1 MRHILGIHFGDSLWK
16 KLNKIPT
23 ELWVNYLKWFRKVLS
38 LPMQNRIRMIALE
51 PLKGNIKVKIECLKT
66 GVIKEEITRKLILAT
81 GIETP
86 GKWSAPPIS
95 ERIPK
100 DFWFHT
106 SEKINF
112 DLFEN
117 KEVAVLGAGASA
129 MDNAVMALETKASKV
144 TVYCRRSELQ
154 RLQPLK

>member
-1 MRHILGIHFGDSLWK
+1 MVD
-16 KLNKIPT
+16 
-23 ELWVNYLKWFRKVLS
+23 
-38 LPMQNRIRMIALE
+38 A
-51 PLKGNIKVKIECLKT
+51 
-66 GVIKEEITRKLILAT
+66 
-81 GIETP
+81 
-86 GKWSAPPIS
+86 PIS
-95 ERIPK
+95 ERVPK

-129 MDNAVMALETKASKV
+129 MDNAVMASETKASKV